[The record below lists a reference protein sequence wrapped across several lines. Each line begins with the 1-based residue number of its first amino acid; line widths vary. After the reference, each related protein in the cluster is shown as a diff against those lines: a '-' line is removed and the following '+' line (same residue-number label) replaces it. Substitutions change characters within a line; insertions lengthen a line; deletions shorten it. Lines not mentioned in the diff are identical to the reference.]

1 MASSKAL
8 LWLLVRSP
16 SWLMWLLARS
26 PSWLMPLGMLVFAAH
41 ANASWTLVQADAPVT
56 VIHGAGQ
63 YQTGGGQRFAADDMV
78 ETPAAGGA
86 QVQDDAGNSVLLGP
100 GTRAM
105 LMRDGQ
111 MALLQGWVK
120 LLHACSTPNC
130 TAAVIETSSTRVES
144 GEKTAAVIAAGAP
157 NYRDAD
163 AVFCESG
170 TANLLAIAVS
180 GNGHGK
186 AVPLRLSA
194 QQFAVHAT
202 DNSTL
207 SAVARPDPVFIAT
220 MPVNFRDAV
229 RPLPMPKT
237 VREASAAR
245 MQPVSY
251 DDIADWLNSG
261 LAVRTQAAT
270 NFSARFQARLSDTAF
285 RSEIKQ
291 HLHTLPDWRPLI
303 YPAPRGGALAGPYTY
318 RLITTRP

>member
-41 ANASWTLVQADAPVT
+41 ANASWTLVQADAPVS
-56 VIHGAGQ
+56 VIHDASQ

-86 QVQDDAGNSVLLGP
+86 QIQDDAGNSVLLGP

-130 TAAVIETSSTRVES
+130 ATAVIETSNTRVES
-144 GEKTAAVIAAGAP
+144 GERTAAVIVAAAP

-170 TANLLAIAVS
+170 TANLIVVS
-180 GNGHGK
+180 GNGHSK
-186 AVPLRLSA
+186 PAPLRLSA
-194 QQFAVHAT
+194 QQFAVHAA
-202 DNSTL
+202 DSATL
-207 SAVARPDPVFIAT
+207 SALARPDAAFIAA

-229 RPLPMPKT
+229 RPLPIPKT
-237 VREASAAR
+237 AHEVSAPH
-245 MQPVSY
+245 MLPVSY

-270 NFSARFQARLSDTAF
+270 SFSMRFRARLSDATF
-285 RSEIKQ
+285 RSDIKQ
-291 HLHTLPDWRPLI
+291 HLHALPDWRPLI
-303 YPAPRGGALAGPYTY
+303 YPAPRSGAPAGPYTY
-318 RLITTRP
+318 RLITTHP